1 MKNSVKTLITVLI
14 TVISTL
20 LISAVCIIAYI
31 TLSDLPFE
39 KLMKVISVVE
49 SSSIYDYKKDEGEE
63 AAINAVLA
71 TLGDKYAVYYD
82 EKNAKEL
89 MQEIDGYYIGIG
101 TEIFANTE
109 KGYIEVISA
118 YEDSP
123 ADKAGIKNGD
133 FIIAIDNKKYTAST
147 MADAV
152 SYMKGINVKNP
163 LEKEILITLLR
174 GEKEI
179 SVSLKREKINMYKVK
194 SCMYDDICYIRYSGF
209 TDESTEEIKK
219 IVESVGK
226 DVSGIVVDVRNNPGG
241 EFDSSIELCDLF
253 MESGSIMYTVDNK
266 GNKVEYTAKKGSC
279 DLPVAVLVNKS
290 TASAAEI
297 FAGALQANKRAVIV
311 GEKTYGKG
319 VTQTVSYLNPLD
331 ESEGALKLT
340 TAKNYTSEGKWI
352 NECISPD
359 VVIENTQISKDIST
373 DEAFLAAV
381 KCLKEDK

>member
-1 MKNSVKTLITVLI
+1 MKNNVKTLTTVLI

-20 LISAVCIIAYI
+20 LISAVCMLVYVSV
-31 TLSDLPFE
+31 SDFPLE
-39 KLMKVISVVE
+39 KLRKVISVIE
-49 SSSIYDYKKDEGEE
+49 ASSIYDYKVDDGEE

-133 FIIAIDNKKYTAST
+133 FIIAIDGKEYTAST

-152 SYMKGINVKNP
+152 SYMKGINIKNP
-163 LEKEILITLLR
+163 LEEDVFITLLR

-179 SVSLKREKINMYKVK
+179 TVTLKREKINMYKVK
-194 SCMYDDICYIRYSGF
+194 SHIYDDVCYIRYSGF
-209 TDESTEEIKK
+209 TEESTDEIKK
-219 IVESVGK
+219 IVESLG
-226 DVSGIVVDVRNNPGG
+226 DDISSIVVDVRNNPGG
-241 EFDSSIELCDLF
+241 EFNSSIEMCDLF
-253 MESGSIMYTVDNK
+253 LDNGSIMYTVDNW
-266 GNKVEYTAKKGSC
+266 GEKVEYNAEKGSC
-279 DLPVAVLVNKS
+279 GLPVAVLVNKS

-319 VTQTVSYLNPLD
+319 VTQTVCYLNPLD
-331 ESEGALKLT
+331 ASEGALKLT

-352 NECISPD
+352 NEGITPD
-359 VVIENTQISKDIST
+359 IVIDNAEISKELST
-373 DEAFLAAV
+373 DEAFIAAV
-381 KCLKEDK
+381 NYLKEDK